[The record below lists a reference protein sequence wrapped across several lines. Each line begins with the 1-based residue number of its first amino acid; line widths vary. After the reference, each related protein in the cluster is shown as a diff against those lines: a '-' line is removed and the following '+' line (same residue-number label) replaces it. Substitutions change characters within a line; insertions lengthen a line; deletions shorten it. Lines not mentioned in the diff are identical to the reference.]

1 MQRSKMNNFNR
12 VEEKVKDLIA
22 ECHEHGISY
31 LVSVMD
37 KDGGDTINAIEGY
50 GDAAMVMLAIFIQKI
65 VEVSNLSVDDVIDHI
80 KMMTEAAIEVNAE
93 KKVNENRAD

>member
-1 MQRSKMNNFNR
+1 MNNFNR

-37 KDGGDTINAIEGY
+37 KDEGDIINAIEGH
-50 GDAAMVMLAIFIQKI
+50 GSAAMVMLAIFIQKI
-65 VEVSNLSVDDVIDHI
+65 VEVSNSSVDEVIDHL
-80 KMMTEAAIEVNAE
+80 KMVTEAVIEVKAE
-93 KKVNENRAD
+93 KKANENR

>member
-1 MQRSKMNNFNR
+1 MNNFNR

-37 KDGGDTINAIEGY
+37 KDDGDTINAIEGH
-50 GDAAMVMLAIFIQKI
+50 GSSAMVMLAIFIQKI
-65 VEVSNLSVDDVIDHI
+65 VEVSNSSVDDVIDHI

-93 KKVNENRAD
+93 KEGGEIWGKK